1 MNLDLALKAV
11 IGVLLAGLGFV
22 LTGVMSQPE
31 VRAGDTAPRFSV
43 VTTTGQT
50 VTRDD
55 FGGKLL
61 VLNFWAT
68 WCPPCVAEMPS
79 LNEFQRQLRESG
91 VVVLAVSVDKNERV
105 MREFV
110 DRFGLNFAVARDAD
124 AEVPASFG
132 TFKYPET
139 YIIDSRGRVLEKLIA
154 EQDWADPRLIDR
166 VKRYL

>member
-1 MNLDLALKAV
+1 MNLDLALKSA

-31 VRAGDTAPRFSV
+31 VRAGDRAPKFSV
-43 VTTTGQT
+43 VTSEGRV

-79 LNEFQRQLRESG
+79 LNEFHRQLRPSG
-91 VVVLAVSVDKNERV
+91 VVVLAVSVDKNERA

-110 DRFGLNFAVARDAD
+110 ERFGLQFEVARDAD
-124 AEVPASFG
+124 ASVPASFG

-139 YIIDSRGRVLEKLIA
+139 YIIDSNGRVLEKLIA
-154 EQDWADPRLIDR
+154 EQDWADPQLIAR